1 MANMT
6 KPKQTFHFLVLPR
19 GEGASCTF
27 RVQVSPRARLA
38 TLDKA
43 IQRAMGCMPT
53 DWSKFQQDG
62 REYGVLF
69 PERGEYVEES
79 RGFAV
84 SYLFMQPGDQA
95 GYECLAVEP
104 RQYDIVLEAI
114 SEDVAFAQVLDA

>member
-1 MANMT
+1 MN
-6 KPKQTFHFLVLPR
+6 KPKQMFHLIVLPR

-69 PERGEYVEES
+69 PERGEYVEGS
-79 RGFAV
+79 REFAV
-84 SYLFMQPGDQA
+84 SYLFANPGDQA

-104 RQYDIVLEAI
+104 RQYDVVLESI
-114 SEDVAFAQVLDA
+114 TSEDVARAQVLDA